1 MLYFIELVPQYME
14 AGRCGLW
21 GRLYCIVYCIVY
33 CVLYCILYC
42 ILYLSHTTV
51 HGGWAMW
58 SVWGDCTMTCGG
70 GQRRRFRTCSN
81 PAPKHNGRP
90 CIGAGQDTERCN
102 EIKCAGRFI
111 YKEIVHMHMHT

>member
-1 MLYFIELVPQYME
+1 
-14 AGRCGLW
+14 
-21 GRLYCIVYCIVY
+21 
-33 CVLYCILYC
+33 
-42 ILYLSHTTV
+42 
-51 HGGWAMW
+51 MW

-111 YKEIVHMHMHT
+111 YKEIVHMHTCLKIFKLSKISNSLSNISNLEISRRQNYNMASNSWGQPHFRFVLVRTCSGRV